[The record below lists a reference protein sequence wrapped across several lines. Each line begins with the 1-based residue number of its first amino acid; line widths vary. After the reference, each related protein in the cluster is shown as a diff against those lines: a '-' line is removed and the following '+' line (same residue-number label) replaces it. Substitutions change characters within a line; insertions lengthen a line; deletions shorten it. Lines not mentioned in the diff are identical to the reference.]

1 MTWGWGTEAAYQT
14 WKPCAERREPIS
26 AGLSP
31 HCSCVLHV
39 HMLTQTQGKGH
50 IDIMMSVHTCH
61 SCPFSWVV
69 MLHLTIFIA
78 SELNRFD
85 SWISLLSWLTSY
97 DLKYISMLL
106 RHCMCSHRRKPQ
118 LKKKWNREDQ
128 FSSCYQVGFRDGIQA
143 AKCFSSLYKL
153 LGNILTWIS
162 PLALACR
169 TLEVEGFP
177 MLASGG
183 DRVRNSEALWR
194 AKVDA
199 FW

>member
-14 WKPCAERREPIS
+14 WKPCAERRELIS

-118 LKKKWNREDQ
+118 LKKNEIVRISFLPATKWVLGME
-128 FSSCYQVGFRDGIQA
+128 FR
-143 AKCFSSLYKL
+143 L
-153 LGNILTWIS
+153 LS
-162 PLALACR
+162 A
-169 TLEVEGFP
+169 FP
-177 MLASGG
+177 HCTNCLGT
-183 DRVRNSEALWR
+183 
-194 AKVDA
+194 
-199 FW
+199 FWHEFLL